1 MANQD
6 AILSSTA
13 TSTMKITLK
22 SADDKLFMVK
32 EAIAMEFGVVKFFLE
47 DSTDLESTVIPL
59 LNVSGSVLGRV
70 IHYCEKSLSH
80 HSILPPSTVLHSF
93 ERVAELILDDEN
105 DKSIVELVKAAD
117 YLDIKVLLGFLMPS
131 FKRIFGLGND
141 KGVEYVY
148 TEDAEAQ
155 LLE

>member
-6 AILSSTA
+6 AILNSTA

-32 EAIAMEFGVVKFFLE
+32 KAMVMEFGVVKFFLE
-47 DSTDLESTVIPL
+47 DSTDLESTAIPL

-70 IHYCEKSLSH
+70 IHYCEKSLSLH
-80 HSILPPSTVLHSF
+80 LILPPSTLLHLF

-117 YLDIKVLLGFLMPS
+117 YLDIKVLLAFLMPS
-131 FKRIFGLGND
+131 FKRRFGLGDD

-148 TEDAEAQ
+148 TEM
-155 LLE
+155 